1 MTISWRKEWF
11 DYVKTIRK
19 KESRKIKKECSH
31 KMAMNLA
38 SQTRANYKL
47 KLQRKLA
54 RKEKQKK
61 KICKIE
67 DKTKKN
73 TMESENRDQKI

>member
-11 DYVKTIRK
+11 EYVKTIRK

-38 SQTRANYKL
+38 SQTWANYKL
-47 KLQRKLA
+47 KLQRKLV

-61 KICKIE
+61 KTTIIE

-73 TMESENRDQKI
+73 NVEVENRDLTI